1 MLCMLINLI
10 LITISLT
17 LNLTMIVSNHPL
29 TMGLILMTQTTLIAI
44 LIGTLNQ
51 TFWFSYVL
59 FLIFIGGLLVLFI
72 YVASL
77 AANEMFM
84 FSSKSFI
91 SMNMSLLMTIILM
104 LNMDTSL
111 MTTKMLNSETTMMM
125 SNNIEK
131 IITSISKFY
140 TSEMMPITVMIIL
153 YLFLTLIVI
162 VKITQLTKGPLRT
175 TKI

>member
-1 MLCMLINLI
+1 MLINLI
-10 LITISLT
+10 IISISLSLNT
-17 LNLTMIVSNHPL
+17 LMIISNHPL
-29 TMGLILMTQTTLIAI
+29 AMGLILMTQTMLTAI

-77 AANEMFM
+77 AANEMFI
-84 FSSKSFI
+84 FSTKSFI
-91 SMNMSLLMTIILM
+91 MTNTITLSILISA
-104 LNMDTSL
+104 LYKDTSL
-111 MTTKMLNSETTMMM
+111 VITKMTNSETTMIAM
-125 SNNIEK
+125 NKIEK
-131 IITSISKFY
+131 IITSINKFY
-140 TSEMMPITVMIIL
+140 STEIMPITLMIIL

-162 VKITQLTKGPLRT
+162 VKITQLSSGPLRT